1 MSLLDKIFTLGRQ
14 KDLIE
19 IDNTEVGFFGALEG
33 IRSNDLIT
41 NRDDIEMAKFYR
53 SWSKVAID
61 KIAKKVAMVNFKI
74 KKYSDGE
81 EVENHEFIK
90 LLRRPNALMSKA
102 QFLGRIVRNKL
113 LYGKAPVHVI
123 GLNKPKELRPISP
136 INFKARWNEGKTDIK
151 GYGYGHSGK
160 TKFDTEE
167 IIYISEYHPID
178 PADAT
183 SPTRAYLYGIE
194 TMLEMENWAYMFFSS
209 GGIPP
214 FSIIYEEKL
223 SRVVVDEIK
232 ERFKQEYMGSNNS
245 FQPMV
250 MSGGAKIQK
259 TGLSPKDIDLS
270 STEMMARDKVLAQFG
285 VPKGVAGLVDDV
297 NRANLEAS
305 ILNFLINTIEPEVQA
320 ICDDLNMYI
329 GRVYGEDFYITYDN
343 FIPADKK
350 TEAETRQIRG
360 KWMLID
366 ELREEEGKEPLP
378 NGRGQRLVDEPIF
391 DAKAEKQY
399 QKLQAKIEMLSM
411 KGFESKEQKEESL
424 KKWLEMKAL
433 TKEEKLVES
442 IRKYTKG
449 LRKRLISN
457 LKSTK
462 SYSLKKGIESIF
474 DDKTEV
480 NYLFDLLKVFYDYAG
495 KQAVDEAIALLD
507 IDDYDPII
515 DLAQAY
521 ETMLSKSSARIG
533 NTIKQWIIE
542 DLLIGL
548 ERGEGIE
555 ELTQRILNISDYIDE
570 HHAFTIAQTETTKVS
585 NYTYFETYKQGGAP
599 YKKWI
604 DLGDSRVRESHQNV
618 QPTRMDRKFDV
629 GGSKMDFPGD
639 PNGNAEDVIGCRCR
653 VLPEWELD
661 EN

>member
-14 KDLIE
+14 KDLID

-33 IRSNDLIT
+33 IRSNDLVS
-41 NRDDIEMAKFYR
+41 NRDDIELPKYYR

-61 KIAKKVAMVNFKI
+61 KIADKVASVEFKI
-74 KKYSDGE
+74 KKYSNGE

-90 LLRRPNALMSKA
+90 LLRRPNPLMSKGK
-102 QFLGRIVRNKL
+102 FIKRLVSNKL
-113 LYGKAPVHVI
+113 IFGKAPIHTI

-136 INFKARWNEGKTDIK
+136 INFKAKWNENKTEII
-151 GYGYGHSGK
+151 GYGYSTSK
-160 TKFDTEE
+160 RIKFDFEE
-167 IIYISEYHPID
+167 IIYLSDYHPID

-183 SPTRAYLYGIE
+183 SPLRAYLYAVE
-194 TMLEMENWAYMFFSS
+194 TMLEIENWAYMFFSS

-214 FSIIYEEKL
+214 FSIIYDEKL
-223 SRVVVDEIK
+223 SRQTVDEIK
-232 ERFKQEYMGSNNS
+232 ERFKQEYAGSNNS

-270 STEMMARDKVLAQFG
+270 STEMMSRDKVLGQFG
-285 VPKGVAGLVDDV
+285 VSKTIVGLVDDV
-297 NRANLEAS
+297 NRASHEAS
-305 ILNFLINTIEPEVQA
+305 MINFLENVVKPFVDS
-320 ICDDLNMYI
+320 ICDDLNLYL
-329 GRVYGEDFYITYDN
+329 GRVYGEDFYLTYEN

-350 TEAETRQIRG
+350 TEAETMQIRG
-360 KWMLID
+360 KWMTID
-366 ELREEEGKEPLP
+366 ELRQEEGKEPLP

-399 QKLQAKIEMLSM
+399 QKLKDRIEMLAI
-411 KGFESKEQKEESL
+411 KGFESKEQKEDSL
-424 KKWLEMKAL
+424 KKWLETKAL

-442 IRKYTKG
+442 IRRYTKG
-449 LRKRLISN
+449 LRKRLILN

-480 NYLFDLLKVFYDYAG
+480 NYIYDLLKVFYDYAG

-570 HHAFTIAQTETTKVS
+570 HHAFLIAQTETTKVS

-599 YKKWI
+599 YKKWV

-618 QPTRMDRKFDV
+618 QPARMDRKFNV
-629 GGSKMDFPGD
+629 GGSKMDYPGD
-639 PNGNAEDVIGCRCR
+639 PNGNVEDVVGCRCR